1 MRKNKGLVTI
11 LCAALI
17 LGGVGY
23 MSNGFKDWNAD
34 NWRNR
39 VITPQSSEVVDDT
52 SDDETPVVDEDLITI
67 QYRIVKEITWEEF
80 YEGAEYSRVSGAMD
94 CLKSEITIEDKSYN
108 FALYT
113 MDNNIGS
120 KEDFTGFPAKYISGP
135 IIGSAS
141 LQNLEADAVYY
152 RPHKDFYIAIGDTIA
167 AFNIYG
173 FNGLPGGE
181 YFANLAGIE
190 LGEYTTV
197 KIIERVG
204 GGGIV

>member
-52 SDDETPVVDEDLITI
+52 SDDETPVDEDLITI

-80 YEGAEYSRVSGAMD
+80 YEGAEYSRASGAMD

-113 MDNNIGS
+113 CDDNIGS

-135 IIGSAS
+135 FIGSAS
-141 LQNLEADAVYY
+141 LKNLEADAVNS

-167 AFNIYG
+167 AFNYYKS
-173 FNGLPGGE
+173 FLEGE
-181 YFANLAGIE
+181 YLANLAGIE
-190 LGEYTTV
+190 FGEYTTV

-204 GGGIV
+204 GGV